1 MRLLTAHFA
10 ALSVR
15 LLVTALFRKFA
26 KESIMKS
33 HRLLVRKRAKL
44 LVKESINNIHIR
56 GGVIRPLKFLQNPV
70 IIMVV
75 AMKKILVL
83 NGPNLNMTGIRKK
96 NVYGGET
103 LKQINEELK
112 IYGKANGA
120 KVSFFQS
127 NHEGDLIDVIHESK
141 DEFDGVVINAGAYT
155 HYSYAIRD
163 AIEAV
168 SEFTPFVEV
177 HMSNIHERE
186 DFRKISVITDVCI
199 KQICG
204 YGKDSY
210 KMGIDLLMEIL

>member
-1 MRLLTAHFA
+1 MSCGVQTARFFQY
-10 ALSVR
+10 
-15 LLVTALFRKFA
+15 LFS
-26 KESIMKS
+26 ES
-33 HRLLVRKRAKL
+33 
-44 LVKESINNIHIR
+44 NI
-56 GGVIRPLKFLQNPV
+56 GWS
-70 IIMVV
+70 

-96 NVYGGET
+96 DVYGGET
-103 LKQINEELK
+103 LEQINAQLK
-112 IYGKANGA
+112 LYGEAKGA
-120 KVSFFQS
+120 KLSFYQS
-127 NHEGDLIDVIHESK
+127 NHEGDLIDRIHESRTA
-141 DEFDGVVINAGAYT
+141 FDGVVLNAGAYT

-168 SEFTPFVEV
+168 QAFTPFVEV

-186 DFRKISVITDVCI
+186 DFRKVSVLTDVCV